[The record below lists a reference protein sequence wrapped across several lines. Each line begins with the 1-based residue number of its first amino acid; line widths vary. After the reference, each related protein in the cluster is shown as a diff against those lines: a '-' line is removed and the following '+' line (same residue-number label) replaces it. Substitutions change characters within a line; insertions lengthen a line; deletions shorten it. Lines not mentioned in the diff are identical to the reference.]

1 MVRRVGV
8 AAAVVAVLGLVASM
22 TFASASGEKRTSIR
36 EMLRAAA
43 PSSVAGPDD
52 DVDKRLVFVE
62 RNLRETFID
71 NPPEGDSQGDEFA
84 LSSVLMKNGKRV
96 GRLDAHGVVTLAG
109 ERQFRTLI
117 NGTASVPGGEIE
129 NQGVASFTQTTGEL
143 EFGVTGGTGRYDDV
157 GGELHIVEQSD
168 RTKFVFDL
176 EHLD

>member
-1 MVRRVGV
+1 MPAVAIRWGGRQEPGRQMVRRAGV

-71 NPPEGDSQGDEFA
+71 NPPEGDSQGDQFV
-84 LSSVLMKNGKRV
+84 LSSDLFRTNGKRV
-96 GRLDAHGVVTLAG
+96 GHLDAHGVVTL
-109 ERQFRTLI
+109 
-117 NGTASVPGGEIE
+117 
-129 NQGVASFTQTTGEL
+129 
-143 EFGVTGGTGRYDDV
+143 VT
-157 GGELHIVEQSD
+157 EQQ
-168 RTKFVFDL
+168 
-176 EHLD
+176 